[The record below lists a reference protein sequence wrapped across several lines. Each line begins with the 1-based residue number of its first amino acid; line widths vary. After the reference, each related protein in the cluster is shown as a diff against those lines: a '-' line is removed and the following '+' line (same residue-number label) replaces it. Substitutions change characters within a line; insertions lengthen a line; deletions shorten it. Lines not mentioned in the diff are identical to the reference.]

1 MNALKILGIDTSGKT
16 ASVAITEND
25 IVLGQTT
32 IYTEKTHSQVIL
44 PLCKKLLEDCGTE
57 LKDIDG
63 FAVSVGPGSYTGLR
77 IGISAVKAMAFALDK
92 KCYGISTLESLAYN
106 AKGFVGYIIPVMK
119 ARANLVY
126 NAVFKCNDIGETKRT
141 KEDRI
146 ISVSDLKAEVV
157 EILESRENIIL
168 TGDYAEEFQKLY
180 GEVAG
185 LILAPAHIRLQSAS
199 SLCGVAEKSEPV
211 SADDLEAV
219 YMQPTR
225 AEKELNSK

>member
-25 IVLGQTT
+25 IILGQTT

-146 ISVSDLKAEVV
+146 ISVSDLKAEVA
-157 EILESRENIIL
+157 EILESGENIIL
-168 TGDYAEEFQKLY
+168 TG
-180 GEVAG
+180 G
-185 LILAPAHIRLQSAS
+185 R
-199 SLCGVAEKSEPV
+199 
-211 SADDLEAV
+211 
-219 YMQPTR
+219 
-225 AEKELNSK
+225 

>member
-44 PLCKKLLEDCGTE
+44 PLCRKLLEDCGTE
-57 LKDIDG
+57 LKDVDG

-106 AKGFVGYIIPVMK
+106 AKGFVGYIIPIMK
-119 ARANLVY
+119 ARADLVY
-126 NAVFKCNDIGETKRT
+126 NAVFKCNDNGEIERV

-146 ISVSDLKAEVV
+146 ISVSDLKEEIA
-157 EILESRENIIL
+157 EILGDGENIIL
-168 TGDYAEEFQKLY
+168 TGDYAEEFHKLY
-180 GEVAG
+180 GKVAG

-199 SLCGVAEKSEPV
+199 SLCEVAENSEFV

-225 AEKELNSK
+225 AEKELNGR